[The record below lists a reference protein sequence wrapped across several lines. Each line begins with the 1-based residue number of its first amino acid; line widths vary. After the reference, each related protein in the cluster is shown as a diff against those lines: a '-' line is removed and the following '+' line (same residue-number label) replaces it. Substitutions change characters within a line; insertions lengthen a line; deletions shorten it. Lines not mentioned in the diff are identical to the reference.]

1 VINISSVAGSPI
13 DFDDVMLEKPG
24 AAGRGYGQSKLA
36 QVTMTVAL
44 APSFARDGI
53 TMIALHPA
61 TLMNTGM
68 VSDLG
73 MRPATT
79 VDEGRDHVMSLA
91 TAPTLAAGAYYVRGK
106 VAEPANPQPKDPA
119 ARAKLVA
126 LSEKLTG
133 VAAAL

>member
-1 VINISSVAGSPI
+1 
-13 DFDDVMLEKPG
+13 
-24 AAGRGYGQSKLA
+24 
-36 QVTMTVAL
+36 
-44 APSFARDGI
+44 
-53 TMIALHPA
+53 
-61 TLMNTGM
+61 MNTGM

-91 TAPTLAAGAYYVRGK
+91 TAPTLQPGAYYVRGK
-106 VAEPANPQPKDPA
+106 VAEPANAQPKDAA